1 MKKLMLLAVAGVLM
15 LGSGCT
21 TGSGTPSIDVAAI
34 TNAIVAG
41 YATYEQIQALKDEV
55 DACEGSMAA
64 PSITDVITGGG
75 GTTTDSATTATST
88 PDTPDTITP
97 IPGRAVVVVLG
108 NVATCSYCA
117 KLYALHPEALVEGAL
132 PLVDWINAD
141 YSMAPE
147 VYATYK
153 PKVGFLYPL
162 IRVFDLDGVLK
173 GEFVARNMTVAQ
185 IIAKITEVCPSCG
198 G

>member
-21 TGSGTPSIDVAAI
+21 TGSGTPSIGVAAI

-55 DACEGSMAA
+55 DACEGS
-64 PSITDVITGGG
+64 
-75 GTTTDSATTATST
+75 

-117 KLYALHPEALVEGAL
+117 KLYALHPETLVEGAL

-141 YSMAPE
+141 YSIAPAL
-147 VYATYK
+147 YATYK

>member
-97 IPGRAVVVVLG
+97 IPGPRG
-108 NVATCSYCA
+108 GGCA
-117 KLYALHPEALVEGAL
+117 
-132 PLVDWINAD
+132 WQCC
-141 YSMAPE
+141 
-147 VYATYK
+147 
-153 PKVGFLYPL
+153 
-162 IRVFDLDGVLK
+162 
-173 GEFVARNMTVAQ
+173 NM
-185 IIAKITEVCPSCG
+185 
-198 G
+198 